1 MYRCPRCN
9 NIVHR
14 CSSDVMSSGGG
25 PLFELLAY
33 GLGKFHCPACGD
45 ISKTEFPW
53 ETRRKIYAVS
63 CIFVAI
69 VLAVFMAVIFGL

>member
-25 PLFELLAY
+25 PAGELLAY
-33 GLGKFHCPACGD
+33 AFGKFQCPACGD
-45 ISKTEFPW
+45 ISKKEFPW
-53 ETRRKIYAVS
+53 KTRRKIYAVS
-63 CIFVAI
+63 GIFAGI
-69 VLAVFMAVIFGL
+69 VILVFLAVIFGF